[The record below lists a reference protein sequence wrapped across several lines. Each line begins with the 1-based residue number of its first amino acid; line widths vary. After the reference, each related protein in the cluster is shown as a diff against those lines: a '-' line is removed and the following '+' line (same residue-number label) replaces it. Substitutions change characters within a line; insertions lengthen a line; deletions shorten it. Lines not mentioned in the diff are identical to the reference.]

1 MDEFFGL
8 LWHCVGLEV
17 AANCECG
24 DYSTLTYG
32 KCTKLCVGLLAE
44 GC

>member
-17 AANCECG
+17 AAYSECG
-24 DYSTLTYG
+24 DYSTLTYR
-32 KCTKLCVGLLAE
+32 KCTQLCVRLLAE